1 MTCTACNHSHFS
13 PTAHHSVITCNGC
26 GGVQGTITRGDITQ
40 FVHLHRWH
48 TGDERPEDLRFFDFT
63 ILGSEGVSRSHGF
76 FHAVTKDVVQ
86 FG

>member
-26 GGVQGTITRGDITQ
+26 GGVQGTIARGDVTQ

-48 TGDERPEDLRFFDFT
+48 TGDERPEALRFFDFT